1 MSLLPPPESVAQ
13 KATCIRSRREFAARD
28 LLPHRHVLSISE
40 PS

>member
-1 MSLLPPPESVAQ
+1 MPLLPPPENAALY
-13 KATCIRSRREFAARD
+13 ATCIRSRREFATRD